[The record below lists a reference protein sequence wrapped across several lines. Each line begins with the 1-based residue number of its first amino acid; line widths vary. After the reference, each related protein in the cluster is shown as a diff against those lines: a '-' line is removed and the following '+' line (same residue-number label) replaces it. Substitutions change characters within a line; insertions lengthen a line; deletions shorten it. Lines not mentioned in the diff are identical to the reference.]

1 MEPALSDLCQICDAN
16 AFCTNN
22 VGSYHCECNEGY
34 EGDGFNCDDK
44 NDCEDLRLI
53 IRALKFYKKL
63 FYILVMIATFM
74 QNVKISSVLQK
85 VSPAHVMKDMMVM
98 EKLVLILTNAM
109 MVAITVQLSLIA
121 IIL

>member
-1 MEPALSDLCQICDAN
+1 
-16 AFCTNN
+16 
-22 VGSYHCECNEGY
+22 
-34 EGDGFNCDDK
+34 
-44 NDCEDLRLI
+44 
-53 IRALKFYKKL
+53 
-63 FYILVMIATFM
+63 MIATVM

-98 EKLVLILTNAM
+98 ERLVLILTNAM